1 MNITRNYLR
10 SLTIHPFFSL
20 LLCLLGI
27 FLVLGQLLRI
37 QLSTSVTL
45 YPHDFVI
52 SLYVLVTFLLVTVHP
67 SLREFVRSQLKKHT
81 TLLVLFS
88 VLCLYTIMQASF
100 SASLTQALYLVRWI
114 LYLAFAW
121 SVSLTVYAP
130 SALRRELIIVISYAA
145 VLGLLQRIVLP
156 DTRFLASLGWDD
168 HYYRL
173 IGTFFDPNFTGLFL
187 ASGVALAWKYTTGW
201 VRLLLLSMLTLA
213 VALTYSRASY
223 LALGIMVG
231 VLSWTSIITK
241 DKKERSTSVL
251 FRVSVI
257 LAVGIFAVMFI
268 PKPGGEGVN
277 LTRTSTIVA
286 RQETAQVLL
295 NERTQQPLQ
304 LLIGRGLFAPESAGD
319 TSPEAEIHEKLVPVD
334 HATVQDNVFLLM
346 LDAIGL
352 LGMLAL
358 LPLMPKLWSVLR
370 KDQVLLA
377 VSAGLAVH
385 AQFNNS
391 VFEPFLFVTWCLLWA
406 TYQSTAE
413 K

>member
-20 LLCLLGI
+20 LLCLLGL

-37 QLSTSVTL
+37 QISTSVTL

-52 SLYVLVTFLLVTVHP
+52 SIYVLVTFLLVTFHP
-67 SLREFVRSQLKKHT
+67 SLRAFVRSQLKKNT

-88 VLCLYTIMQASF
+88 VLCLYTLAQAIF
-100 SASLTQALYLVRWI
+100 LTSLTQVLYLLRWI

-130 SALRRELIIVISYAA
+130 SALRKGLLVTISYAA
-145 VLGLLQRIVLP
+145 VLGLLQRSVLP

-187 ASGVALAWKYTTGW
+187 ATGVVLAWKFLSSW

-231 VLSWTSIITK
+231 VLSWTSITTK
-241 DKKERSTSVL
+241 AKKERITSVL
-251 FRVSVI
+251 ARVSVI
-257 LAVGIFAVMFI
+257 LVVGVSAVLFI

-286 RQETAQVLL
+286 RQETAQTLL
-295 NERTQQPLQ
+295 QERTQQPLL

-319 TSPEAEIHEKLVPVD
+319 TNPEAEMHEKLVPVD

-358 LPLMPKLWSVLR
+358 LPLVPRLWSVLK

-377 VSAGLAVH
+377 VCAGLTVH

-406 TYQSTAE
+406 TYQPTAE